1 MKLNQ
6 LAFFLF
12 VATFFSNVNAQ
23 DFKLGKVSVV
33 ELQEKSHPKDPAA
46 VAAILFKKG
55 EVRFE
60 YVEDKGFEIITVVQ
74 TRIKIYKKEGYDWA
88 NQAVRYYLANNG
100 EEKIYFKDAA
110 TYNLVGDKIEKT
122 KLKNDGEF
130 DEQINKYWGRQK
142 ITMPNVKE
150 GSVIEFEY
158 TIKSPRF
165 SELIDWSFQSSVPV
179 NYSEF
184 RTYIPEYFVY
194 TPNQKGYVFPR
205 VSSEKNK
212 RTIVRNSKERA
223 GGIVGNTT
231 FSQDKTDY
239 QETMTSYL
247 AENLQ
252 AMKEE
257 AYVNNIDNYTS
268 SISHELSMTRFPK
281 SSIELYS
288 TDWPSVTKK
297 IYENDDFGVELNKT
311 GYFEDDINRVLTGLK
326 TPYEKID
333 AIYNYVKTNLKWND
347 YYGYSC
353 NDGVKKA
360 YKDKTGNIAEINL
373 MLTAMLRYGGLEANP
388 VLVSTRSNGIA
399 LFPNRTAFNYVITAV
414 ETPKGMMLLDASDKF
429 SSPNVL
435 PFRALNWMGRLIRK
449 DGTSDVVDL
458 MPKANSNSTVM
469 MNYSIDERGAVTGKL
484 RQQQTD
490 YNAMTFRRKV
500 DNIIQDSYLEKL
512 ENENRKIEVT
522 SYSRQN
528 EKDLKLPVVETYS
541 FTGSNLCEIIGDK
554 IYINPML
561 FLAGTKNPFQQEVRE
576 YPVDYG
582 FPFTEKNTVNIQIPD
597 GYTIEKVP
605 DPAVITMQD
614 DLGSF
619 TFITN
624 VLGNQIQISIINQIN
639 TAIIPSE
646 YYSMLKEYYQGMI
659 DKENEKIILT
669 KV

>member
-130 DEQINKYWGRQK
+130 DEQINKYWGRKK

-500 DNIIQDSYLEKL
+500 DNIIEDSYLEKL